1 MLRDIQRFNR
11 VGRLFLDSGL
21 EEALSL
27 GGFLERQRL
36 GRAFRHA
43 YILPMAA
50 AIWSAPPS
58 AILDFPAY
66 SFLRFFDNHGLL
78 SINGHH
84 RWRTVRGG
92 SREYV
97 RRLTAPF
104 RHRIVTGASVR
115 AVQRSDLG
123 VHVHIEGGRT
133 MRFDRV
139 VLATH
144 ADQTTRMLV
153 DADAEERRILGAFRY
168 QPNTAFL
175 HQDVR
180 LMPRRRAAWASWNYL
195 GPAMASSASPV
206 SVTYW
211 MNSLQRLGTGRPL
224 LVSLNPL
231 REPDPAMVHAAMT
244 YDHPV
249 LDQAAIAAQALMPRI
264 QGRGGIAYAGA
275 WLGYGFHEDGLASG
289 LAAAQGLGGRAPWH
303 RPHRAPAAAA
313 GFGLP
318 DRVAAQAL

>member
-1 MLRDIQRFNR
+1 
-11 VGRLFLDSGL
+11 
-21 EEALSL
+21 
-27 GGFLERQRL
+27 
-36 GRAFRHA
+36 
-43 YILPMAA
+43 MAA

-58 AILDFPAY
+58 AILDFPAR

-115 AVQRSDLG
+115 AVERSDLG
-123 VHVHIEGGRT
+123 VHVHVEGGRT
-133 MRFDRV
+133 MRFDHV

-144 ADQTTRMLV
+144 ADQTARMLA

-168 QPNTAFL
+168 QPNTAIL
-175 HQDVR
+175 HRDVR

-195 GPAMASSASPV
+195 GPAMASSASRV

-211 MNSLQRLGTGRPL
+211 MNSLQRLGTGQPL

-249 LDQAAIAAQALMPRI
+249 LDQAAVAAQALMPRI
-264 QGRGGIAYAGA
+264 QGRGGISYAGA

-289 LAAAQGLGGRAPWH
+289 LAAARGLGGRAPWH
-303 RPHRAPAAAA
+303 VPHRAPAAAA

-318 DRVAAQAL
+318 ERVAAQAL